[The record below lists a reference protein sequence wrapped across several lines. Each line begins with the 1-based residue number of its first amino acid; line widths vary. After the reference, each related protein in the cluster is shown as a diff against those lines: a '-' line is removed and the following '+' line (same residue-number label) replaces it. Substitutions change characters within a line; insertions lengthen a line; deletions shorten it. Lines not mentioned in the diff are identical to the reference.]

1 MQKATSPRPDG
12 LIIRAVRLEDAAA
25 ITEMV
30 SLPGF
35 RFGTLRLPHSRI
47 EQTQAWIAGMG
58 NDATNLVAVLDSTVV
73 GNAGLN
79 RHTGRRSH
87 AAGIGIG
94 VHDDFTGRG
103 IGRALMTELIAVAD
117 NWLNLRRLELNVYA
131 DNAPAIAL
139 YESLGFKREGLY
151 ADYAFRDGAYVDS
164 IAMARLRP

>member
-58 NDATNLVAVLDSTVV
+58 NDATNLVAVLDGTVV

-94 VHDDFTGRG
+94 VHDHFTGRG
-103 IGRALMTELIAVAD
+103 IGRALMNHLEQLAIAGGAPRLILQTGDRQPDAV
-117 NWLNLRRLELNVYA
+117 
-131 DNAPAIAL
+131 AL
-139 YESLGFKREGLY
+139 YERVGYTPIPIYEPYIETIPNSFCFEK
-151 ADYAFRDGAYVDS
+151 V
-164 IAMARLRP
+164 IAR